1 MFIYMKTLM
10 YPVDIKKR
18 DLKMASLIAT
28 QYGGP
33 QGELGAALRYLNQ
46 RFTMPDD
53 KGKALLSDI
62 GTEEISHVEMIQTM
76 MHQLMDG
83 ATIEEIKA
91 AGLENYYVE
100 HGNDIFPANPDG
112 IPFTAAYISSV
123 GDVIANLTEDL
134 AAEEKARTMYEH
146 LIDLATDPDVIQPLL
161 FLRER
166 EVVHYARFKELL
178 DEYKAKG
185 YK

>member
-62 GTEEISHVEMIQTM
+62 GTEELSHVEMIQTM

-91 AGLENYYVE
+91 AGLEDYYVE

-112 IPFTAAYISSV
+112 IPFTTAYISSV

-134 AAEEKARTMYEH
+134 AAEEKARTMYDH

-166 EVVHYARFKELL
+166 EVVHYTRFKELL
-178 DEYKAKG
+178 DEYKQKG

>member
-10 YPVDIKKR
+10 YPVNIKKR

-46 RFTMPDD
+46 RVTMPDE
-53 KGKALLSDI
+53 KGKSLLSDI
-62 GTEEISHVEMIQTM
+62 GTEEISHVEMIQAM
-76 MHQLMDG
+76 MHQLMAG
-83 ATIEEIKA
+83 ATIDEIKE
-91 AGLENYYVE
+91 AGLESYYVE
-100 HGNDIFPANPDG
+100 HGNDIFPASSDG
-112 IPFTAAYISSV
+112 IPFTTAYISSV
-123 GDVIANLTEDL
+123 GDPIANLTEDL

-146 LIDLATDPDVIQPLL
+146 LIDLATDPDVIEPLL

-178 DEYKAKG
+178 EEYKEK